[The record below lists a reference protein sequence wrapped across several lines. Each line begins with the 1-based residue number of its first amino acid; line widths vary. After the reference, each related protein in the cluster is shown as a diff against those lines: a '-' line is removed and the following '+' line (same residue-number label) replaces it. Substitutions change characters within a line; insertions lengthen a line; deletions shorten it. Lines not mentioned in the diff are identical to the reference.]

1 MCVGTCALHV
11 CMGTY
16 VGTRVGGC
24 TCMWRLEV
32 DVKNPP
38 STLFHLVH
46 GSRISQSDSEPVN
59 MACLASQLALRIPC
73 LCPPRLEL
81 QAATTPTWH
90 LCGFSGPSSGSLS
103 FMESSL
109 TAESFPQPLFCHF
122 LDSCPKVTFNRLQG
136 FIICVLCQPSMQS
149 RGQPQQDTAQP
160 GLWTCCQPHPT
171 NPEWPSGLFSPP
183 FPRDNLVN
191 L

>member
-1 MCVGTCALHV
+1 MCHTCLHV
-11 CMGTY
+11 CEHVCYACLHVCGHVCVTCLHGH
-16 VGTRVGGC
+16 VCGRTCGGC

-59 MACLASQLALRIPC
+59 MACLASQLALGIPC

-109 TAESFPQPLFCHF
+109 TAESFPPAPVLPF
-122 LDSCPKVTFNRLQG
+122 LGQLPQSD
-136 FIICVLCQPSMQS
+136 IQPSTGLHHLRHLS
-149 RGQPQQDTAQP
+149 AQ
-160 GLWTCCQPHPT
+160 HA
-171 NPEWPSGLFSPP
+171 E
-183 FPRDNLVN
+183 
-191 L
+191 